1 MVFDI
6 NFNGVKFKK
15 ILLIILLCS
24 VGATLYILYYPKI
37 KIEVYNK
44 TIYDI
49 DSLNIDN
56 NFYSILKGKSL
67 IIKCRS
73 LTMQD
78 GLLFGEPRAKIDG
91 LKKSNFKPFI
101 CGTGITTVRTG
112 NYVFDIKSMIEKN
125 EYILF
130 WEKHK

>member
-1 MVFDI
+1 M
-6 NFNGVKFKK
+6 KFKK